1 MRIPGIAF
9 NKPSDWA
16 AGRAINLDISEQG
29 VTLRRELKYS
39 ASGRFPIIAPGAPI
53 SAIAPDQTGKLYVLD
68 MNGAVYLLD
77 PSYPA
82 PELLLSASYH
92 HDASDSLLLG
102 TAGRF
107 AILPYQPTLA
117 TISVYAAVNG
127 QCLWQHNLITTD
139 AEQVETLAAEHA
151 GEQLHILQRR
161 KSILIVDDSEPAH
174 EPQTVWSYELHSYDW
189 NGRFIRAQ
197 SLPDVI
203 AGDRENIAHS
213 LHDHDRWK
221 MTVSSS
227 DFYIAAPHSSTIW
240 RWKETGELSGFS
252 LPGCRLEGDMIGV
265 ADGAIYAG
273 VYDLRNDSEAA
284 AYLIAIRSDR
294 EWERVSGYTG
304 RVDEL
309 LRSGE
314 QLLVHDASAA
324 AMTIFRRNRMI
335 RSPLETDSLPRGHL
349 LLPSADSGTEGNM
362 WHNLRIDA
370 EVPPETRLI
379 VHYYAAD
386 HTQIQWRNRVYT
398 LDEWLHAPEIGDRQR
413 LQYIHEHWQSLP
425 LNPLNA
431 LFPEAHG
438 RYLWI
443 AIELSGSWTQAP
455 IVRELE
461 LFYPRTSLLHYLP
474 ELYQEQ
480 GEQSFL
486 GRFLALFGHFFREL
500 HQQIDEMPYRLD
512 PELNEGEFLR
522 WLAGWVGIAADESWD
537 DALLRRYLHMMP
549 RLYRIRGT
557 REAMVLTMELITGK
571 RPYVLEHF
579 QYKHLLYDPD
589 WSEALKPLYNDMPY
603 SFLVLVPPDTVHS
616 ERQKEMLQRILH
628 EEKPVMTE
636 AELVVL
642 EPRMRL
648 GGHTYLEIN
657 SVLSRPSRMSI
668 DEQSVVSYDTVLTDG
683 GETAA
688 ATFPFRLDEA
698 IKLEH

>member
-9 NKPSDWA
+9 NKPADWS
-16 AGRAINLDISEQG
+16 AGRMINLDISEQG

-39 ASGRFPIIAPGAPI
+39 ASGRFPVVAGGGPI
-53 SAIAPDQTGKLYVLD
+53 SAVAADPTGKLYVLD
-68 MNGAVYLLD
+68 LNGAVYLLD
-77 PSYPA
+77 PAYPA
-82 PELLLSASYH
+82 PELLLPASH
-92 HDASDSLLLG
+92 LHAASESLLLG
-102 TAGRF
+102 TTGRF
-107 AILPYQPTLA
+107 AILPLQPA
-117 TISVYAAVNG
+117 QVMISVYAAVNG
-127 QCLWQHNLITTD
+127 QCLWQASPAIEAGETI
-139 AEQVETLAAEHA
+139 ETLAAEYNTS
-151 GEQLHILQRR
+151 GLHILQR
-161 KSILIVDDSEPAH
+161 KQILPTSPDSETEQA
-174 EPQTVWSYELHSYDW
+174 EQLIWSYELHSYDW
-189 NGRFIRAQ
+189 NGRLLHSR
-197 SLPDVI
+197 SLPNEL
-203 AGDRENIAHS
+203 AGDCENIAHS
-213 LHDHDRWK
+213 VHEHDRWK
-221 MTVSSS
+221 IAAHGGE
-227 DFYIAAPHSSTIW
+227 FYIAAPHSSTIW
-240 RWKETGELSGFS
+240 SWNEQGELSGFS
-252 LPGCRLEGDMIGV
+252 LPGCRLEGNMTEGPDGV
-265 ADGAIYAG
+265 VYAG

-284 AYLIAIRSDR
+284 AYVIAIHSQG
-294 EWERVSGYTG
+294 EWERVPGYTG
-304 RVDEL
+304 HVDEL

-314 QLLVHDASAA
+314 QLLVYDTSGA

-349 LLPSADSGTEGNM
+349 LLPSADSGAEDNM
-362 WHNLRIDA
+362 WHNLRIEA
-370 EVPPETRLI
+370 EIPPETRLI
-379 VHYYAAD
+379 VYYYAAN
-386 HTQIQWRNRVYT
+386 HAQIQWRNRVYT
-398 LDEWLHAPEIGDRQR
+398 LDEWLHAPEIGDKQR
-413 LQYIHEHWQSLP
+413 LQYIREHWQSLP

-431 LFPEAHG
+431 LFPEARG

-443 AIELSGSWTQAP
+443 ALELSGSWTQAP
-455 IVRELE
+455 IVHELE

-512 PELNEGEFLR
+512 PDLNEGEFLR

-557 REAMVLTMELITGK
+557 REAMVLTMELMTGK

-579 QYKHLLYDPD
+579 QYKHLLYDPE

-616 ERQKEMLQRILH
+616 ERQKEMLQRMLH

-642 EPRMRL
+642 EPRIRL

-683 GETAA
+683 GEAAA

>member
-1 MRIPGIAF
+1 
-9 NKPSDWA
+9 
-16 AGRAINLDISEQG
+16 
-29 VTLRRELKYS
+29 
-39 ASGRFPIIAPGAPI
+39 
-53 SAIAPDQTGKLYVLD
+53 
-68 MNGAVYLLD
+68 
-77 PSYPA
+77 
-82 PELLLSASYH
+82 
-92 HDASDSLLLG
+92 
-102 TAGRF
+102 
-107 AILPYQPTLA
+107 
-117 TISVYAAVNG
+117 
-127 QCLWQHNLITTD
+127 
-139 AEQVETLAAEHA
+139 
-151 GEQLHILQRR
+151 
-161 KSILIVDDSEPAH
+161 
-174 EPQTVWSYELHSYDW
+174 
-189 NGRFIRAQ
+189 
-197 SLPDVI
+197 
-203 AGDRENIAHS
+203 
-213 LHDHDRWK
+213 
-221 MTVSSS
+221 
-227 DFYIAAPHSSTIW
+227 
-240 RWKETGELSGFS
+240 
-252 LPGCRLEGDMIGV
+252 
-265 ADGAIYAG
+265 
-273 VYDLRNDSEAA
+273 
-284 AYLIAIRSDR
+284 
-294 EWERVSGYTG
+294 
-304 RVDEL
+304 
-309 LRSGE
+309 
-314 QLLVHDASAA
+314 
-324 AMTIFRRNRMI
+324 
-335 RSPLETDSLPRGHL
+335 
-349 LLPSADSGTEGNM
+349 M